1 MQKAA
6 AYVRYSSD
14 NQREESIDAQ
24 IRAIRE
30 YAAREGLAVIK
41 VYPDEAKS
49 ATTDQRPQFLEMMR
63 DAETGVFQAVIVHKL
78 DRFSRDRYDS
88 AYYKRHLKRCGVR
101 LISVLENLDDSPE
114 SIIMESVLEGM
125 AEYYSR
131 NLSREVMKGMRETA
145 YQCKHTGG
153 VPPLGYALAE
163 DKTYVIDVSNAKTV
177 QIIFEMYA
185 AGQGYS
191 DIIARLKRE
200 GLKTRTNRPFGNNS
214 IHDILRNEK
223 YRGVYIFNRSKP
235 KINGKRNHHQ
245 SKDDD
250 AIIRIEGGMPRII
263 DDQTWRVVQERMKSN
278 KKGSNS
284 AKELYLLSGLIFCG
298 KCDGAMTGTR
308 KFAGRNKTL
317 YASYECSTRK
327 RTKECDM
334 KAINKNMVE
343 NAVIEYLEENVF
355 SPTATEQLAAKITE
369 YAASQGAEI
378 NRAIKLFTDQLS
390 GVQVEINNVVNA
402 IAAGLF
408 HESMKTRMDELEAK
422 KANLIIKLE
431 EAKLQAQTHAPTEA
445 MIRAYLQKDAN
456 LKDKSPDEQKRI
468 IQAYVKRV
476 TVYESTIDINTI
488 VTFAGGGEPYQTKVT
503 INIEYYRH
511 RTTA

>member
-1 MQKAA
+1 MQKAV

-24 IRAIRE
+24 IRAIRD
-30 YAAREGLAVIK
+30 YASREGLAVIK
-41 VYPDEAKS
+41 VYTDEAKS

-63 DAETGVFQAVIVHKL
+63 NAETGAFQAVIVHKL

-153 VPPLGYALAE
+153 VPPLGYALAK

-185 AGQGYS
+185 AGLGYS
-191 DIIARLKRE
+191 EIIARLKRE

-223 YRGVYIFNRSKP
+223 YRGVYIFNRSEQ

-245 SKDDD
+245 SKDED

-263 DDQTWRVVQERMKSN
+263 DDQTWRAVQERMKNN

-308 KFAGRNKTL
+308 KFAGRNKIL

-343 NAVIEYLEENVF
+343 NAVIEYLEENIF
-355 SPTATEQLAAKITE
+355 SPAAAEQLAAKIAE
-369 YAASQGAEI
+369 YATSQSAEI
-378 NRAIKLFTDQLS
+378 NRGIKLFTDQLS
-390 GVQVEINNVVNA
+390 GVLVEINNVVNA
-402 IAAGLF
+402 VAAGLF
-408 HESMKTRMDELEAK
+408 HESMKTKMDDLEAK
-422 KANLIIKLE
+422 KASLTIKLE

-456 LKDKSPDEQKRI
+456 LKDKSPDEQKRV

-488 VTFAGGGEPYQTKVT
+488 VTFSGGGEPYQTKVT
-503 INIEYYRH
+503 INIECYRH
-511 RTTA
+511 RTTS